1 MILVENSSQTKRFR
15 KSPWFFQKTF
25 RTPLKKLPA
34 FVADILVVPGAVRD
48 GTLTI
53 ESTVFTPKNLGVL
66 LDLYS
71 LTVPSTPDRGI
82 KAAGSAEVSD
92 LLEAAF
98 GDAIDFW
105 FVPDPKTFAIYADH
119 DEYVTFFANKKAA
132 LGAIFEAFSAHG
144 VNAVENYERKL

>member
-1 MILVENSSQTKRFR
+1 MILVESSSQTKRFR

-34 FVADILVVPGAVRD
+34 FVADILVVPGAVGD
-48 GTLTI
+48 GIVTI
-53 ESTVFTPKNLGVL
+53 ESTVFTPVNLGAL
-66 LDLYS
+66 LGLHS
-71 LTVPSTPDRGI
+71 LAMPSTPDQGI
-82 KAAGSAEVSD
+82 KAANSAEVSD

-105 FVPDPKTFAIYADH
+105 FVPNPKTFAIYADH

-132 LGAIFEAFSAHG
+132 LTAQFEALLSHG
-144 VNAVENYERKL
+144 VIGIENYERKL